1 VSGVVVNVAT
11 HLADLAARQP
21 DRAAIIHPAG
31 RGEYRHISFRDL
43 HAESDG
49 LAAGL
54 EAVGVR
60 RGVRAALMVP
70 PGPDFFALTFAL
82 FKVGAV
88 PVLIDPGMG
97 VRNLGMCLAEAGP
110 EAFIG
115 VPKAHLARKLLGW
128 AKLTVRITVTTGSL
142 FARHTLK
149 ELRQLGASRVPFPQ
163 AQTTADETAAVLFT
177 SGSTGIAKGVVYTH
191 GTFASQVEMLRRT
204 YGIEPGEIDLSTFPL
219 FALFGPALGMTA
231 VVPEMDPTRP
241 ANVDPRKIVGAI
253 ERFGVTNLFGSPALL
268 DRVGRFGATAGTRLP
283 TLRRVISAGAPVPA
297 KVVERFAALLAP
309 GVEVFTPYGAT
320 EALPVASIGSDE
332 ILRETRALT
341 ERGCGVCVGRHVTPV
356 RVRILPI
363 TDEPLPAWDESLC
376 LGEGEIGEITV
387 AGPVVTRAYFHRPEA
402 TKLAKVTDPAT
413 GEVWHR
419 MGDVGYHD
427 AAGRLWFCG
436 RKSQRVVTTS
446 GTLFTVSTEAV
457 FNTHPDVYRA
467 ALVGVTA
474 GGEVRPVLCVELEKT
489 SRRPW
494 AEIEMELR
502 ALAERFPHARAVA
515 AFLCHPAFPVDV
527 RHNAKIF
534 REKLAAWAARQ
545 LRRYRWPAPVQ
556 VAPAP
561 TAAAQPVPA

>member
-1 VSGVVVNVAT
+1 VSAAVVNVAT
-11 HLADLAARQP
+11 HLAGLAAREP

-31 RGEYRHISFRDL
+31 RGEYQRISFREL
-43 HAESDG
+43 HEESDR

-97 VRNLGMCLAEAGP
+97 VRNLGKCLAEAAL

-128 AKLTVRITVTTGSL
+128 ARATVKITVTTGAL
-142 FARHTLK
+142 FARYTVK
-149 ELRQLGASRVPFPQ
+149 ELRQLSVSHLPFPQ
-163 AQTTADETAAVLFT
+163 AATTAEEIAAILFT
-177 SGSTGIAKGVVYTH
+177 SGSTGVAKGVVYTH
-191 GTFASQVEMLRRT
+191 GMFAAQIEMLQRT

-231 VVPEMDPTRP
+231 VVPEMNPTRP
-241 ANVDPRKIVGAI
+241 ANVDPRKIIGAI

-268 DRVGRFGATAGTRLP
+268 DRVGRFGAANGTRLP

-297 KVVERFAALLAP
+297 KVVERFTALLPP

-320 EALPVASIGSDE
+320 ETLPVASVGSDE

-341 ERGCGVCVGRHVTPV
+341 ERGCGVCVGRPVAPV
-356 RVRILPI
+356 RIRVLPV
-363 TDEPLPAWDESLC
+363 TDQPIPTLDESLC

-387 AGPVVTRAYFHRPEA
+387 TGPVVTRTYFNRPEA

-419 MGDVGYHD
+419 MGDVGYID
-427 AAGRLWFCG
+427 SAGRLWFCG
-436 RKSQRVVTTS
+436 RKSQRVVTKS
-446 GTLFTVSTEAV
+446 GTLFTIPTEAV
-457 FNTHPDVYRA
+457 FNTHPDVYRT
-467 ALVGVTA
+467 ALVGVA
-474 GGEVRPVLCVELEKT
+474 DGGEVRPVLCVELEKT

-494 AEIEMELR
+494 PEIEKGLQ
-502 ALAERFPHARAVA
+502 ALAERFPHARSVA
-515 AFLCHPAFPVDV
+515 AYLRHPAFPVDV

-534 REKLAAWAARQ
+534 REKLAHWAARQ
-545 LRRYRWPAPVQ
+545 LRRYRWPVPVP
-556 VAPAP
+556 VVPPP